1 LGRLANGSITGSTL
15 VASYSILD
23 DSSAADLKAFHA
35 YLVSSDPKLSQW
47 RWECQLDKLPSS
59 LHATISE
66 RRALRESESDA
77 FMKFIQNLSARD
89 RKAIY
94 SGTAKLVLN
103 DRTFSLE
110 IVSQEK
116 TLDTI
121 ADVVQKFEPQSTA
134 MDIDPV
140 EAKLED
146 PCTELTSP
154 TQPMKVYTIKP
165 PLGRKKIKTISEQ
178 PKVAFSDSPPKDGD
192 KPPAAE
198 IGDKRKSKSSNPSAK
213 KVKTPC
219 KKTESAT
226 TKSAPSEKKPKEA
239 KVKSTPSEKKSKEA
253 KVISTPSAKT
263 PKESKTPKTKGVLT
277 PKDVNEEVIV
287 IDDNATPEEEAEL
300 SRKLAEKLEKEAD
313 KQKKLADKV
322 TKIQHRLKRTQR
334 RRRS

>member
-77 FMKFIQNLSARD
+77 FMKYIQNLSASD
-89 RKAIY
+89 RKAIC
-94 SGTAKLVLN
+94 SGTAKLVLK

-116 TLDTI
+116 TLDTCAI
-121 ADVVQKFEPQSTA
+121 ADVVQKLEPQSTA

-154 TQPMKVYTIKP
+154 TRPMEVYTIKP
-165 PLGRKKIKTISEQ
+165 LLGRKKIKTISEQ
-178 PKVAFSDSPPKDGD
+178 PKVAFRHD
-192 KPPAAE
+192 
-198 IGDKRKSKSSNPSAK
+198 
-213 KVKTPC
+213 
-219 KKTESAT
+219 
-226 TKSAPSEKKPKEA
+226 
-239 KVKSTPSEKKSKEA
+239 
-253 KVISTPSAKT
+253 
-263 PKESKTPKTKGVLT
+263 
-277 PKDVNEEVIV
+277 NEV
-287 IDDNATPEEEAEL
+287 
-300 SRKLAEKLEKEAD
+300 
-313 KQKKLADKV
+313 
-322 TKIQHRLKRTQR
+322 
-334 RRRS
+334 